1 MASFER
7 VDTTLG
13 NIETAIAGAHRKIG
27 PGHAARY
34 LASFAWRHHR
44 RYHLQT
50 VIPRFRPQRRTDQ
63 PHALSIPRRWM
74 RIWDK
79 REINSLWHIAGHSG
93 T

>member
-13 NIETAIAGAHRKIG
+13 NIETAIAGIHRKIG

-50 VIPRFRPQRRTDQ
+50 VIPRFVHSAAPTGPTPCR
-63 PHALSIPRRWM
+63 
-74 RIWDK
+74 
-79 REINSLWHIAGHSG
+79 SLVAG
-93 T
+93 